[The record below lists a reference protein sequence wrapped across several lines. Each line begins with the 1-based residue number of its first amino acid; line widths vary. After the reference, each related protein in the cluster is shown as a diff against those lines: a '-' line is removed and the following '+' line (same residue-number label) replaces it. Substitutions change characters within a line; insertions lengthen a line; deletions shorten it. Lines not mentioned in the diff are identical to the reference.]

1 MPVNYPVDRS
11 AFMSKEG
18 PPDPRFRI
26 PEGELVY
33 WAQRDARFP
42 YLYHVL
48 THALVHSPD
57 HFKLILIRVVDTS
70 VKARIRCAQFDR
82 GLSVPLRPNAL
93 GRIRYIGGYSDSH
106 KNLIILLRFIGNE
119 TWHNFIRPTIARRQR
134 LL

>member
-33 WAQRDARFP
+33 RAQRDARFP
-42 YLYHVL
+42 YLYRVL

-70 VKARIRCAQFDR
+70 IKARIRCAQFDR
-82 GLSVPLRPNAL
+82 GLSVPLGPNAL
-93 GRIRYIGGYSDSH
+93 MDEYGTSAD
-106 KNLIILLRFIGNE
+106 ILTATKI
-119 TWHNFIRPTIARRQR
+119 
-134 LL
+134 